1 MSTSNSS
8 SSTTTISSE
17 RWRTLNPHAHQS
29 EHPPVTNIPFNRI
42 LTHDAP
48 RKEYRRRTEEL
59 KSTVHWGQ
67 RKLLMS
73 EIEFLLLL
81 QKKQKKC
88 IVIYAG
94 AAPGTHVKILADMFP
109 SHTFILV
116 DPAPFTVRP
125 ERGRIIILQEMF
137 TDDLAYRLAAQYH
150 STLLLFISDV
160 RSCDPDFHPEHIHNE
175 RIAAD
180 MNAQARWHGI
190 LRPFK
195 SMLKFRLPYAP
206 GKTEYLQ
213 GDIHL
218 PVWGPPSTTEC
229 RLVVHK
235 HHNTGTTT
243 TTKIYD
249 HTEQEEKMFYFNTV
263 TRSALYPHSVDRGCG
278 IDHCYD
284 CTAEVAILGEY
295 LKAKHPETACES
307 SIARLSELISSKLSS
322 ERTLAHK
329 NPDRAQKTSIIR
341 KNQWP
346 DGIPSYDKYIENNNT
361 NNNKNDDDD
370 DERRRCCNH
379 LKRRRENTAVYKQ
392 P

>member
-1 MSTSNSS
+1 
-8 SSTTTISSE
+8 
-17 RWRTLNPHAHQS
+17 
-29 EHPPVTNIPFNRI
+29 
-42 LTHDAP
+42 
-48 RKEYRRRTEEL
+48 
-59 KSTVHWGQ
+59 
-67 RKLLMS
+67 MS

-81 QKKQKKC
+81 LTTPQHKKKKQQMKQQKC

-109 SHTFILV
+109 SFTFILV

-137 TDDLAYRLAAQYH
+137 TDDLAYKLAAQYH
-150 STLLLFISDV
+150 STLMLFISDV

-213 GDIHL
+213 GELRL
-218 PVWGPPSTTEC
+218 PIWGPPSTTEC
-229 RLVVHK
+229 RLVVHA
-235 HHNTGTTT
+235 HNTGT
-243 TTKIYD
+243 KIYD
-249 HTEQEEKMFYFNTV
+249 NTEQEEKMFYFNTV
-263 TRSALYPHSVDRGCG
+263 TRSALYPHSVDCGCG

-284 CTAEVAILGEY
+284 CTAEVSILQEY
-295 LKAKHPETACES
+295 LNTMHPEETSRVTS

-329 NPDRAQKTSIIR
+329 NPDRAQKISIIR
-341 KNQWP
+341 RNQWP
-346 DGIPSYDKYIENNNT
+346 DGRPSYDKYIVVVADDNDNDTNNDNNN
-361 NNNKNDDDD
+361 NNAEDSSSSSGNS
-370 DERRRCCNH
+370 
-379 LKRRRENTAVYKQ
+379 KRHRLNQ
-392 P
+392 